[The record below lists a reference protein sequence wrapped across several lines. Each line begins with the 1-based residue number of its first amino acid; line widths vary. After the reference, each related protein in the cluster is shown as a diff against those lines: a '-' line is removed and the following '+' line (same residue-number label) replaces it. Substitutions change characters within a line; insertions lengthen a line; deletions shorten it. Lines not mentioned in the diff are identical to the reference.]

1 MSGCRL
7 SAVLDNFC
15 HSALPE
21 QCSPAPSKIS
31 APPLMFTVLPTEVLE
46 PEPTNECGR
55 HVLAWP
61 LVISFSTRKQLIHS
75 NIKKTATFFFI
86 ISFWI
91 QCIHHQLHI
100 MYTLVKYKHIQ
111 KLIVCVFIYL
121 IIFNNYSLQQ
131 LVLVNKFDW
140 VNYYVHQSWWQQVL

>member
-91 QCIHHQLHI
+91 QCIHLHPKAS
-100 MYTLVKYKHIQ
+100 YHVHIGKIQ
-111 KLIVCVFIYL
+111 TYLEINCVCFYL
-121 IIFNNYSLQQ
+121 FNY
-131 LVLVNKFDW
+131 F
-140 VNYYVHQSWWQQVL
+140 